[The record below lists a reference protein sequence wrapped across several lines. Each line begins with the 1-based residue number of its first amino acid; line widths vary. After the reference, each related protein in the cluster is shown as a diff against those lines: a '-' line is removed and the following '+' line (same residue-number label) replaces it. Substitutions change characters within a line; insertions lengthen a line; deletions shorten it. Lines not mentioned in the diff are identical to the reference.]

1 MESLGLRDE
10 VRAELSEVFSRH
22 PSLHKVILYGSR
34 AKGTHHPG
42 SDIDLCLVG
51 PDLTL
56 DDLYKLD
63 QEIDEL
69 NLPEKV
75 DLNLFHHIQNDELIS
90 HIRRRGIQ
98 VYPTYYPQAPFG
110 D

>member
-1 MESLGLRDE
+1 MEIQGLRE
-10 VRAELSEVFSRH
+10 EALARLRKVFPKY
-22 PSLHKVILYGSR
+22 PSLQKVILYGSR
-34 AKGTHHPG
+34 AKGNHHPG

-51 PDLTL
+51 PELKL
-56 DDLYKLD
+56 EDLYKID

-75 DLNLFHHIQNDELIS
+75 DLNLLNQIQNEKLIS
-90 HIRRRGIQ
+90 HISRKGI
-98 VYPTYYPQAPFG
+98 PIYPQAHGG